1 MKGYLFGYL
10 DSYQIFHYIGT
21 SIAFDFRF
29 DLTFTNKSIVH
40 LKREFMQTSK
50 TFSIHFWLKMAKRK
64 EDLAP
69 IYVRITVN
77 GKRAEIS
84 LKRDISVTQWDARA
98 KRAKP
103 RTHGANSINAYLDD
117 IYSSLLACHKQLT
130 SEFKLITAHNIK
142 ARFLGEDEQHKTL
155 MELVDYHNKNMPYT
169 IKSGTLKNY
178 FTTEKYLKMFLKK
191 KMKANDIYL
200 KGLSYSFI
208 INFEQFLR
216 NTPSINSSQPLNN
229 NGVMKHLERFK
240 KLLNLAMDLEWIE
253 KNPFSRFKL
262 KFSKYE
268 RAFLS
273 KSELEILEL
282 GVLKQ
287 EAHIRT
293 RDVFV
298 FACYTGLSYIDVKL
312 LTKDNVV
319 KGIDGDQWIF
329 TSREKTD
336 KPVKV
341 PLLDKALDIISK
353 YDGTLA
359 DSLLPVY
366 SNQKVNAYLKEIALE
381 LEIQKKLTFHSA
393 RHTFA
398 TTVTLSNGVPI
409 ETVSKLLGHTK
420 LSTTQVYAR
429 VMEQKLSSDIR
440 DLKDKLNNS
449 KPNLGNPQVSAV

>member
-21 SIAFDFRF
+21 SLAFDFRF
-29 DLTFTNKSIVH
+29 DLTFTNKSIIH
-40 LKREFMQTSK
+40 LKREFMKTSN

-64 EDLAP
+64 GDMVP
-69 IYVRITVN
+69 IYARITVN

-84 LKRDISVTQWDARA
+84 LKRDISVSYWDARS

-103 RTHGANSINAYLDD
+103 RTPGAKAINAYLDD
-117 IYSSLLACHKQLT
+117 IYSRVLECHKQLT
-130 SEFKLITAHNIK
+130 SEFKLVTAHNIK
-142 ARFLGEDEQHKTL
+142 ARFLGENEHHRTL
-155 MELVDYHNKNMPYT
+155 MELVDYHNKNMQST
-169 IKSGTLKNY
+169 LKSGTLKNY
-178 FTTEKYLKMFLKK
+178 FTTEKYLKRLLKE
-191 KMKANDIYL
+191 KMKVNDIYL

-208 INFEQFLR
+208 IDFEQFLR
-216 NTPSINSSQPLNN
+216 NSPSMNNAQPLNN

-240 KLLNLAMDLEWIE
+240 KLLNLALDMEWIE

-273 KSELEILEL
+273 KPELEVLEL

-353 YDGTLA
+353 YDGTLTN
-359 DSLLPVY
+359 SLLPVY
-366 SNQKVNAYLKEIALE
+366 SNQKVNGYLKEIALE
-381 LEIQKKLTFHSA
+381 LEIPKKLTFHSA

-429 VMEQKLSSDIR
+429 VMEQKLSSDIKN
-440 DLKDKLNNS
+440 LKDKLNNS
-449 KPNLGNPQVSAV
+449 VPDLGNRQISVV